1 MLRLKLGIISRL
13 VTALSLIL
21 CVVFSLGIVFPID
34 LSEVYAEEEYSY
46 YGIIPSKIYRWNLTD
61 GDDINSGWRL
71 DTTSVATS
79 SLVTIVAYTDDTT
92 VKLYDLR
99 ENELLSEAQLGS
111 MEKHLVS
118 LPNGTF
124 FKVVSDDLVFVMLL
138 GYNGTPP
145 AVVTEGPVPNTFYPS
160 TDGAYVGKEFIFM
173 ACETTGMDYLL
184 FALES
189 SDVTV
194 TRDDGDEKTYS
205 LDVNTYKE
213 LMLRPF
219 RVYKVQS
226 TGHIMTQSGRPG
238 DYWGVATGFSVP
250 SAEGGFLGKVFYAGS
265 VAGAGWDA
273 AEDYGFQ
280 VSALEDTK
288 VTVLNLVTKQTLATE
303 QVEGGSGFRFQS
315 QCEAIVVQSDEPV
328 TLSFVHSGNIEAS
341 LGNDGIYGG
350 YGSGVTY
357 IGVRPNEETPFYLPT
372 ESYVEA
378 YVFSDEETSVTVDG
392 MTRTI
397 EADSYFEVTSPGYHK
412 IVSGKGVVIEL
423 LHWPS
428 TPETQGLLYNG
439 VAIPS
444 IQKVDVMPD
453 VTLTPLGESFPMMY
467 VMIGAAAAVVAVVVI
482 VFILRRRHT

>member
-1 MLRLKLGIISRL
+1 MLRLKVCGISRS
-13 VTALSLIL
+13 VTGLSLIL
-21 CVVFSLGIVFPID
+21 CVVFSLSFVFTID
-34 LSEVYAEEEYSY
+34 LYEVCAEEEYTY
-46 YGIIPSKIYRWNLTD
+46 YGVIPSKIFRWNLTD

-71 DTTSVATS
+71 DTGSVDTS
-79 SLVTIVAYTDDTT
+79 SLVAIVAYTDDTN

-99 ENELLSEAQLGS
+99 DNELVSEAQLDR

-118 LPNGTF
+118 LPNGTS

-138 GYNGTPP
+138 GYDGMPP
-145 AVVTEGPVPNTFYPS
+145 AVATEGPVPNTFYPS

-173 ACETTGMDYLL
+173 ACQTTGMDYWL
-184 FALES
+184 FALEN

-194 TRDDGDEKTYS
+194 TRDDGDERTYS

-219 RVYKVQS
+219 RVYRVQS
-226 TGHIMTQSGRPG
+226 TGHIMVQSGRPV
-238 DYWGVATGFSVP
+238 DFWGWATGFSVP
-250 SAEGGFLGKVFYAGS
+250 SAEGGFLGKVFYTGS
-265 VAGAGWDA
+265 NTAWDA
-273 AEDYGFQ
+273 GEDYGFQ

-288 VTVLNLVTKQTLATE
+288 VTVLDLVTKQTLATE
-303 QVEGGSGFRFQS
+303 QVEGGSGFRFQATYD
-315 QCEAIVVQSDEPV
+315 AIVVQSDKPV
-328 TLSFVHSGNIEAS
+328 TLSFVHSGKIEAS

-350 YGSGVTY
+350 YGSGVAF
-357 IGVRPNEETPFYLPT
+357 IGVKPNEETPFYLPT

-378 YVFSDEETSVTVDG
+378 YVFSHEETSVTVDG

-412 IVSGKGVVIEL
+412 ILSGKGVVIEL

-428 TPETQGLLYNG
+428 TPESQGLLYNG

-453 VTLTPLGESFPMMY
+453 VTLTPLGEGFPMMY
-467 VMIGAAAAVVAVVVI
+467 VMIGAAAAVVAIVVV
-482 VFILRRRHT
+482 VFVLRRGRT